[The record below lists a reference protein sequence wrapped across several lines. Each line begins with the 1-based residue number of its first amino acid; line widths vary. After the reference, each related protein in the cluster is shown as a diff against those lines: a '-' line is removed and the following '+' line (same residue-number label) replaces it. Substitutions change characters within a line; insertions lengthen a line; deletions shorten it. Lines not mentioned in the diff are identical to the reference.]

1 MTLSKL
7 KAISGLMAF
16 TLATGV
22 NASCDVTFTESQL
35 DVMTR
40 AYVTGKPD
48 QLGYTLAAISW
59 RESRAGQDI
68 VRMGSSLKWA
78 NMGSFQNQV
87 KSTGDRMGCKS
98 QKCYADVAYKL
109 VTDQRYAANA
119 ALLEVNYWMGRHN
132 SNLRKALA
140 SYNSGQIHNSK
151 SRNYAADVTKKTKYL
166 QRCVSFTGRP
176 LVNKTDPSVLA
187 DNTRTL
193 KRLKR
198 IQ

>member
-7 KAISGLMAF
+7 KAMGALMAF

-22 NASCDVTFTESQL
+22 NASCDIAFSESQL

-40 AYVTGKPD
+40 AYATGKPSD
-48 QLGYTLAAISW
+48 LGWTLAAISW
-59 RESRAGQDI
+59 RESRAGQDV
-68 VRMGSSLKWA
+68 VRMGNSLKWA
-78 NMGSFQNQV
+78 NLGSFQNQV
-87 KSTGDRMGCKS
+87 KSTGDRAGCKS
-98 QKCYADVAYKL
+98 RKCYADVAYRL
-109 VTDQRYAANA
+109 MTDQKYASNA
-119 ALLEVNYWMGRHN
+119 ALNEVNYWMDRHK

-140 SYNSGQIHNSK
+140 SYNSGAAHNSR

-166 QRCVSFTGRP
+166 QKCVSFAGRP
-176 LVNKTDPSVLA
+176 LVNKTDPSILA